1 MYIQTLKLQ
10 NFRNYDSL
18 ELNFNKGI
26 NIIYG
31 KNAQGK
37 TNLLESIYVLGITK
51 SHRSS
56 IDNYLIQNDK
66 DFLRVTGIIK
76 KGRFPEKLEIYLS
89 EQKKLKIDNNP
100 ILKVSDYI
108 SKMNIIIFY
117 PEDLEII
124 KGSPSIRRRFLNLE
138 LSQLFNNYYTL
149 LNDYNKLL
157 KMRNDYLKQVSIKNK
172 YDENYLQV
180 LNSYFVEKA
189 IILFKMRKKFI
200 NLLNNKAEMI
210 FKSITGLSGYRIVYN
225 SNIDLTDDSKESIKK
240 ILTEKLDKNFKRELK
255 FKATLVGPHR
265 DDFEFYLGDLNLKL
279 YGSQGQQ
286 RIAVLAMKL
295 AEIAIF
301 KEYTGTTPILLL
313 DDIFS
318 ELDSKKKNNLLKYIK
333 NNIQTI
339 ITTTDLSLINKK
351 IIDKA
356 KLIEIENGKI
366 KQMKEVD
373 IDGKSR
379 TL

>member
-18 ELNFNKGI
+18 ELEFNKGI

-66 DFLRVTGIIK
+66 EFLKISGIIK
-76 KGRFPEKLEIYLS
+76 KNRFPQKMEFYLS
-89 EQKKLKIDNNP
+89 NQKKLKIDDKS

-108 SKMNIIIFY
+108 SRMNIIIFY

-124 KGSPSIRRRFLNLE
+124 KGSPSVRRRFLNLE
-138 LSQLFNNYYTL
+138 LSQLFSNYYMV

-157 KMRNDYLKQVSIKNK
+157 KMRNDYLKKINNK
-172 YDENYLQV
+172 ENYDKNY
-180 LNSYFVEKA
+180 LNILNTYFVDKA
-189 IILFKMRKKFI
+189 VILFKMRKKFI
-200 NLLNNKAEMI
+200 SLLNNKAEEI

-225 SNIDLTDDSKESIKK
+225 SNIDLEDDNKNIIKEIM
-240 ILTEKLDKNFKRELK
+240 LERLEKMFKSELK

-265 DDFEFYLGDLNLKL
+265 DDF
-279 YGSQGQQ
+279 
-286 RIAVLAMKL
+286 
-295 AEIAIF
+295 
-301 KEYTGTTPILLL
+301 
-313 DDIFS
+313 
-318 ELDSKKKNNLLKYIK
+318 
-333 NNIQTI
+333 
-339 ITTTDLSLINKK
+339 
-351 IIDKA
+351 
-356 KLIEIENGKI
+356 
-366 KQMKEVD
+366 
-373 IDGKSR
+373 
-379 TL
+379 

>member
-18 ELNFNKGI
+18 ELEFNKGI

-66 DFLRVTGIIK
+66 EFLKISGIIK
-76 KGRFPEKLEIYLS
+76 KNRFPQKMEFYLS
-89 EQKKLKIDNNP
+89 NQKKLKIDDKS

-108 SKMNIIIFY
+108 SRMNIIIFY

-124 KGSPSIRRRFLNLE
+124 KGSPSVRRRFLNLE
-138 LSQLFNNYYTL
+138 LSQLFSNYYMV

-157 KMRNDYLKQVSIKNK
+157 KMRNDYLKKINNK
-172 YDENYLQV
+172 ENYDKNY
-180 LNSYFVEKA
+180 LNILNTYFVDKA
-189 IILFKMRKKFI
+189 VILFKMRKKFI
-200 NLLNNKAEMI
+200 SLLNNKAEEI

-225 SNIDLTDDSKESIKK
+225 SNIDLEDDNKNIIKEIM
-240 ILTEKLDKNFKRELK
+240 LERLEKMFKSELK

-265 DDFEFYLGDLNLKL
+265 DDFEFYLNDLNLKL

-286 RIAVLAMKL
+286 RVAILSMKL

-339 ITTTDLSLINKK
+339 ITTTDLALINKK
-351 IIDKA
+351 IINKA
-356 KLIEIENGKI
+356 KLIEIEDGKI
-366 KQMKEVD
+366 KKMKEVG
-373 IDGKSR
+373 INGK
-379 TL
+379 